1 MPSENFAAIIAH
13 ALPHDI
19 IPPEI
24 RAKKGLDK
32 LQNRAI
38 IDQTRPDHDH
48 PIANFRLSARDFLI
62 RIGVLRLRTKL
73 RLYLWK
79 AEDFLHRIFPRKKK
93 TLILTKDASNGGLFA
108 VFRYFLGGIAYADR
122 KGMTPVIDM
131 KNTLN
136 AYLYEHEVG
145 RVNSWEYYFEQP
157 GGILLEEAANYGE
170 CITLKV
176 GKFPVPR
183 QDSALFRNQDGQL
196 DYCEYV
202 DFNYDSDRML
212 AEYSTGR
219 ANDKYLRGLEYLVSI
234 LFLSRC
240 RGFIA
245 SMTSGSTGVM
255 CLSEGFEYLYVFDL
269 GLYP

>member
-1 MPSENFAAIIAH
+1 MF
-13 ALPHDI
+13 
-19 IPPEI
+19 
-24 RAKKGLDK
+24 RA
-32 LQNRAI
+32 
-38 IDQTRPDHDH
+38 
-48 PIANFRLSARDFLI
+48 
-62 RIGVLRLRTKL
+62 
-73 RLYLWK
+73 
-79 AEDFLHRIFPRKKK
+79 
-93 TLILTKDASNGGLFA
+93 
-108 VFRYFLGGIAYADR
+108 FLGGIAYADR
-122 KGMTPVIDM
+122 KGMTPVVDM

-157 GGILLEEAANYGE
+157 GGIPLEESANHGE

-196 DYCEYV
+196 DYWRGICRKYIRFTPPVIERLDKLCEKHKGRDVLGVLARGTDYIRLKPHDHPVQPKVPDVIAKVEEAMREEGFDSVYLATEDKKILAAFQEAFGDKLIQPECEYV

-219 ANDKYLRGLEYLVSI
+219 SNDKYLRGLEYLVSI

-255 CLSEGFEYLYVFDL
+255 CLSESFEYLYVFDL